1 MSNFAKSLLIFAVA
15 TQANAKVDATVQ
27 LPSQA
32 QESTAAEIKAVQ
44 ALVQAMKAEL
54 NKGSAIGQALAAG
67 EASYLKVVC
76 NAPTVKEMSKL
87 IDEKRW
93 ADYFKAQT
101 AQAEAYARREL
112 CITTSQDK
120 TSSLKENFVNCHEV
134 QGQSPL
140 VCIEKVAHMQVE
152 ELTKSKTSDRA
163 EVANRSG
170 NVVN

>member
-1 MSNFAKSLLIFAVA
+1 MSIFAKSLLIFAVA
-15 TQANAKVDATVQ
+15 IQANAKVDATVQ
-27 LPSQA
+27 VPSQA
-32 QESTAAEIKAVQ
+32 LESAAAEIRAVQ
-44 ALVQAMKAEL
+44 ALVSAMKAEL
-54 NKGSAIGQALAAG
+54 NKGSEISQALATG

-112 CITTSQDK
+112 CITTSKDK
-120 TSSLKENFVNCHEV
+120 TSSLRENFVNCHEV

-140 VCIEKVAHMQVE
+140 ACVDKVAQMQIE
-152 ELTKSKTSDRA
+152 DLTKPKASERA
-163 EVANRSG
+163 KVANRSG